1 MTSTFYLGLKNSCYG
16 FKKSDCGTQVQ
27 ITYQE
32 LGHSEFVEIDRWV
45 SPVEAAR
52 SFYKNL
58 VADGASQ
65 WGAFSS

>member
-1 MTSTFYLGLKNSCYG
+1 MTYYLGLENSCYG

-27 ITYQE
+27 ILYKE

-45 SPVEAAR
+45 NDLQTAR
-52 SFYKNL
+52 NFYSRL
-58 VADGASQ
+58 IQQGASD